1 MTFRKNFLHCC
12 FVSLLSAGLSV
23 CASSAQAADRHD
35 LVLYDTKPLPSWH
48 VTLAGQG
55 WPERELANDAVTVLR
70 PADGQKT
77 DSAVDARRSK
87 VTEGK
92 DERDALTL
100 HWKDVW
106 YAGLRL
112 GGGAPLDLRPYIAG
126 GTLEFDL
133 NVIELDK
140 GGIYVT
146 MRCGDDCNRKVPYV
160 RPARALQGKGW
171 QHLSFSMACFARKE
185 DDFSK
190 VPVPFSLEGTGTG
203 EVAVANVRLVRQ
215 GKPNADCP
223 DYRTAAVTSAT
234 PVHSWSFDW
243 WMPRHEK
250 KLEEIRKLKEAG
262 KNPQVVFIGDSIT
275 QGWEQSGLP
284 VWKRYYEKY
293 DAVDLGF
300 GGDLTQNV
308 LWRLEHGEVD
318 GLDPKVA
325 VLMIGTNNTGDRQDD
340 PKATAAGVKRIIAE
354 LRQRLP
360 HTKILLL
367 AIFPRDE
374 KPTNFQRRL
383 NERVNGLI
391 SDFADGRNVF
401 FLDINATLTNP
412 DGTLSKDIMPDLLH
426 PNEKGYEIWASSMEP
441 VLQKLLSE

>member
-1 MTFRKNFLHCC
+1 
-12 FVSLLSAGLSV
+12 
-23 CASSAQAADRHD
+23 
-35 LVLYDTKPLPSWH
+35 
-48 VTLAGQG
+48 
-55 WPERELANDAVTVLR
+55 
-70 PADGQKT
+70 
-77 DSAVDARRSK
+77 
-87 VTEGK
+87 
-92 DERDALTL
+92 
-100 HWKDVW
+100 
-106 YAGLRL
+106 
-112 GGGAPLDLRPYIAG
+112 
-126 GTLEFDL
+126 
-133 NVIELDK
+133 
-140 GGIYVT
+140 
-146 MRCGDDCNRKVPYV
+146 
-160 RPARALQGKGW
+160 
-171 QHLSFSMACFARKE
+171 
-185 DDFSK
+185 
-190 VPVPFSLEGTGTG
+190 
-203 EVAVANVRLVRQ
+203 
-215 GKPNADCP
+215 
-223 DYRTAAVTSAT
+223 
-234 PVHSWSFDW
+234 
-243 WMPRHEK
+243 
-250 KLEEIRKLKEAG
+250 
-262 KNPQVVFIGDSIT
+262 
-275 QGWEQSGLP
+275 